1 VSTPYDT
8 QSEPA
13 ASAPPARQRSLL
25 HWLKSL
31 DPRPAART
39 VVDLDD
45 PVGSAIKDAEVLMAF
60 AAQSAHVMDEKN
72 LTVLTTSIAQLNAK
86 RRSREEPTADE
97 LTRFWIAYDVLG
109 NNMAPLSAL
118 SIRSSMRLNAKRFPA
133 SLFTATG
140 MNAMFAIIVF
150 LACIL
155 LQGFWGAG
163 RELLDKAEALDAQ
176 KTELA
181 LRIQAADSILQRRES
196 QGQILWNAIE
206 RLQPPAT
213 QGDSK
218 LGIKTPQP
226 SAVERDE
233 LAKLQA
239 ELNLA
244 QAEHTEKRILTA
256 ELYAELGRLNERSR
270 AVEDVISSWNRQT
283 TTWCNRSLLK
293 ILCPIREAS
302 ETDLKNAKMK
312 EMEKLNSDSDSGLN
326 RLEIAKKEVHR
337 VEEEIKKLKAADKA
351 ASAPGQKASEPDSGR
366 PFAGRGGP
374 DSRAPPQSPAEKLA
388 DDKLD
393 AMQKVELAEADSLRA
408 TLLNVRLTLAN
419 IANYLIPM
427 LMGLLGA
434 LAFILRALT
443 IQLREHTYVHMSAS
457 LSVVRMCLGA
467 VAGVFGTLLA
477 PVSDGTLKGL
487 PPLIIPFVFGYG
499 IEILFS
505 IMDRVVGSFTQADGP
520 KTGDKA
526 HV

>member
-1 VSTPYDT
+1 MSTPYDT

-25 HWLKSL
+25 QWLKSL

-45 PVGSAIKDAEVLMAF
+45 PVGHAIRDAEVLMAF
-60 AAQSAHVMDEKN
+60 AAQSAHVMDKEN
-72 LTVLTTSIAQLNAK
+72 LAALTNAIAQLNSK
-86 RRSREEPTADE
+86 RRTGQEATADE

-109 NNMAPLSAL
+109 NSMTPLSAL

-163 RELLDKAEALDAQ
+163 RELLDKAEALDTQ
-176 KTELA
+176 KTNLA
-181 LRIQAADSILQRRES
+181 LRIQATTSVIDRRDAQIMVLFRAMQQLEQPSMERDAKPGAKLPALAES
-196 QGQILWNAIE
+196 Q
-206 RLQPPAT
+206 RK
-213 QGDSK
+213 D
-218 LGIKTPQP
+218 
-226 SAVERDE
+226 
-233 LAKLQA
+233 LAKLEA
-239 ELNLA
+239 ELSLA
-244 QAEHTEKRILTA
+244 EAEQNEKYILLR
-256 ELYAELGRLNERSR
+256 ELSEELGRLNDQSR
-270 AVEDVISSWNRQT
+270 AVEDVISNWYRQT
-283 TTWCNRSLLK
+283 TLLCDKALLK
-293 ILCPIREAS
+293 ILCPIREATAEES
-302 ETDLKNAKMK
+302 MIAQ
-312 EMEKLNSDSDSGLN
+312 EKKVRKQALSASAPDGGLN
-326 RLEIAKKEVHR
+326 RLERAQNNLAEVEKAAKEAEEAEGNGVASKAKKGTNPSNSFEAPVHQYADR
-337 VEEEIKKLKAADKA
+337 ETPLEAA
-351 ASAPGQKASEPDSGR
+351 Q
-366 PFAGRGGP
+366 
-374 DSRAPPQSPAEKLA
+374 RAVAF
-388 DDKLD
+388 
-393 AMQKVELAEADSLRA
+393 AEADSLRS

-434 LAFILRALT
+434 LAFILRSLT

-477 PVSDGTLKGL
+477 PVGDGALRGL

-505 IMDRVVGSFTQADGP
+505 IMDRIVGSFTQADGP
-520 KTGDKA
+520 KTGASA
-526 HV
+526 HA